1 MAAENTKPEREE
13 AGEGP
18 PSDAVPIS
26 LEFGTLTG
34 KPKFSGKAL
43 SSWDSPTVLDAQEP
57 AAGEDGP
64 EMLGFVK

>member
-1 MAAENTKPEREE
+1 MEE

-18 PSDAVPIS
+18 HSDAVRCS
-26 LEFGTLTG
+26 SHQSGVWGVDRETD
-34 KPKFSGKAL
+34 KFSGKTL

-64 EMLGFVK
+64 EMLGIVK